1 MSARIIAI
9 SAPPGGG
16 KSTIA
21 AALAERLGA
30 ALVEYDAY
38 DKLTERTPEE
48 IAAWLAA
55 GGAYDGVDVTDLVA
69 DLEALR
75 DGGTIRDRRTGEE
88 LAARALIV
96 LETPFGRAHPAMAPL
111 IETSLFLDTPP
122 DVALARKV
130 REFVAQNLAD
140 PGPGGHKRFLVWLER
155 YLRNYEAVTRPAI
168 AIQRQRVLPLADLV
182 IPAADAEREAI
193 VEQAVDFLVRRA
205 ARKAKPRKGAE

>member
-30 ALVEYDAY
+30 TLVEYDAY
-38 DKLTERTPEE
+38 DTLTERSPED
-48 IAAWLAA
+48 IATWLSA
-55 GGAYDGVDVTDLVA
+55 GGEYREVDVTELVA
-69 DLEALR
+69 DLETLR
-75 DGGTIRDRRTGEE
+75 NGGVIRDRRTGEE
-88 LAARALIV
+88 VSAGALII
-96 LETPFGRAHPAMAPL
+96 LETPFGRAHPAMATM
-111 IETSLFLDTPP
+111 IETALFLDTPP

-130 REFVAQNLAD
+130 REFVAGNLAD
-140 PGPGGHKRFLVWLER
+140 PGPGGHNRFLGWLDR

-182 IPAADAEREAI
+182 ITVADAEPEAI
-193 VEQAVDFLVRRA
+193 VEQAVAFLVRRA
-205 ARKAKPRKGAE
+205 AKKPKP

>member
-30 ALVEYDAY
+30 TLVEYDAY
-38 DKLTERTPEE
+38 DTLTERPADE

-55 GGAYDGVDVTDLVA
+55 GGAYEEVDAAELVA
-69 DLEALR
+69 DLETLR
-75 DGGTIRDRRTGEE
+75 NGGTIRDRRTGEE
-88 LAARALIV
+88 VTAGALII

-111 IETSLFLDTPP
+111 IETALFLDTPP
-122 DVALARKV
+122 DVALGRKV
-130 REFVAQNLAD
+130 REFVNASLAD
-140 PGPGGHKRFLVWLER
+140 PGPGGHNRFLGWLDR

-168 AIQRQRVLPLADLV
+168 AFQRQRVLPLADLV
-182 IPAADAEREAI
+182 IPAADAEPEAL
-193 VEQAVDFLVRRA
+193 VEQAVAFLVRRA
-205 ARKAKPRKGAE
+205 AKKAKA

>member
-38 DKLTERTPEE
+38 DTLTERSPEE
-48 IAAWLAA
+48 ISRWLAA
-55 GGAYDGVDVTDLVA
+55 GGAYDDVDVTDLAA
-69 DLEALR
+69 DLATLR
-75 DGGTIRDRRTGEE
+75 DGGIIRDRRTGEE

-96 LETPFGRAHPAMAPL
+96 LETPFGRAHPAIAPL
-111 IETSLFLDTPP
+111 IETALFLDTPP

-140 PGPGGHKRFLVWLER
+140 PGPGGHKRFLGWLER
-155 YLRNYEAVTRPAI
+155 YLQNYEAVTRPAI

-182 IPAADAEREAI
+182 IPAADAEPEAI
-193 VEQAVDFLVRRA
+193 VEQAVAFLVRRA
-205 ARKAKPRKGAE
+205 AKKAKT

>member
-1 MSARIIAI
+1 VSARIIAI

-30 ALVEYDAY
+30 TLVEYDAY
-38 DKLTERTPEE
+38 DTLTERPADE

-55 GGAYDGVDVTDLVA
+55 GGAYEEVDAAELVA
-69 DLEALR
+69 DLETLR
-75 DGGTIRDRRTGEE
+75 NGGTIRDRRTGEE
-88 LAARALIV
+88 VTAGALII

-111 IETSLFLDTPP
+111 IETALFLDTPP
-122 DVALARKV
+122 DVALGRKV
-130 REFVAQNLAD
+130 REFVNASLAD
-140 PGPGGHKRFLVWLER
+140 PGPGGHNRFLGWLDR

-182 IPAADAEREAI
+182 IPAADAEPEAL
-193 VEQAVDFLVRRA
+193 VEQAVAFLVRRA
-205 ARKAKPRKGAE
+205 AKKAKA

>member
-30 ALVEYDAY
+30 TLVEYDAY
-38 DKLTERTPEE
+38 DTLTERPADE

-55 GGAYDGVDVTDLVA
+55 GGAYEEVDAAELVA
-69 DLEALR
+69 DLETLR
-75 DGGTIRDRRTGEE
+75 NGGTIRDRRTGEE
-88 LAARALIV
+88 VTAGALII

-111 IETSLFLDTPP
+111 IETALFLDTPP
-122 DVALARKV
+122 DVALGRKV
-130 REFVAQNLAD
+130 REFVNASLAD
-140 PGPGGHKRFLVWLER
+140 PGPGGHNRFLGWLDR

-182 IPAADAEREAI
+182 IPAADAEPEAL
-193 VEQAVDFLVRRA
+193 VEQAVAFLVRRA
-205 ARKAKPRKGAE
+205 AKKAKA